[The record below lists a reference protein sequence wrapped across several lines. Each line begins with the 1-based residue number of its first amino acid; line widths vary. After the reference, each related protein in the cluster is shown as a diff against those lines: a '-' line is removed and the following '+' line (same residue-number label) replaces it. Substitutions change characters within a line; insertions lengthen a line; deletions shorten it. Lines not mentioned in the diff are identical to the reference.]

1 MDFPKCAHGA
11 YISPAFV
18 TLKSNT
24 IPGIPLLIPIFPV
37 LWEPGPSGAIRP
49 HRHPMGPVLSF
60 GMAWLLFLI
69 VFVIVPVLVAIK
81 DAGLWDL
88 PRIKREREEKRDR
101 WSDYSRRW

>member
-1 MDFPKCAHGA
+1 
-11 YISPAFV
+11 
-18 TLKSNT
+18 
-24 IPGIPLLIPIFPV
+24 
-37 LWEPGPSGAIRP
+37 
-49 HRHPMGPVLSF
+49 
-60 GMAWLLFLI
+60 MAWLLFLI